1 MELDDLKAEW
11 RARDAVLA
19 RELKQQSAMMRDGL
33 VERRLERIRR
43 RGAMGPFGLA
53 VHIAF
58 LAGFGLYLADNWG
71 RWEFFAPGLLL
82 MIWTIVM
89 GALTIGEQQQLRA
102 VDFGAPVLEIQQKL
116 ARLGAARAR
125 AFQWAFLT
133 GQILWWIPFF
143 VVVMWGVFDVDL
155 YRASDFMPRFMAIN
169 IGVGLVLVPVL
180 LWVAHLVGP
189 RLAAS
194 ATGRSVLDSVM
205 GRDLAEARAL
215 AQRLARFEAEAA

>member
-1 MELDDLKAEW
+1 MDIDDLKTEW

-19 RELKQQSAMMRDGL
+19 RELKQHSALLRDGL
-33 VERRLERIRR
+33 VERKLERIRR
-43 RGAMGPFGLA
+43 RGAMGPFGA
-53 VHIAF
+53 VIHIAF
-58 LAGFGLYLADNWG
+58 LLGFGLYLADNWG
-71 RWEFFAPGLLL
+71 RWEFFLPGLLL
-82 MIWTIVM
+82 MIWTVVM
-89 GALTIGEQQQLRA
+89 GALTINEQQQLRA

-116 ARLGAARAR
+116 ARLGAARAK

-143 VVVMWGVFDVDL
+143 IVVMWGVFGVDL
-155 YRASDFMPRFMAIN
+155 YRVSDFTPRFMAIN
-169 IGVGLVLVPVL
+169 VGVGLVLIPVL
-180 LWVAHLVGP
+180 LWVSRLVGP

-194 ATGRSVLDSVM
+194 AAGRSVLDSVT

>member
-1 MELDDLKAEW
+1 MELDDLKTEW
-11 RARDAVLA
+11 RARNAVLE
-19 RELKQQSAMMRDGL
+19 RELKQQSAMLRDGL

-43 RGAMGPFGLA
+43 RGAMGPFSMA
-53 VHIAF
+53 IYIAF

-71 RWEFFAPGLLL
+71 RWMFFAPGLLL
-82 MIWTIVM
+82 MIWTVVM
-89 GALTIGEQQQLRA
+89 GALTIAEQQQLRA

-143 VVVMWGVFDVDL
+143 IVVMWGVFGIDL
-155 YRASDFMPRFMAIN
+155 YRVSDFMPRFMAIN
-169 IGVGLVLVPVL
+169 VGVGLVLIPVL
-180 LWVAHLVGP
+180 LWVSHLVGP

-194 ATGRSVLDSVM
+194 AAGRSVLDSVT
-205 GRDLAEARAL
+205 GRDLAEARTL
-215 AQRLARFEAEAA
+215 AQRLAQFEADAA